1 MFEDVLSFVP
11 QSLLFNLGVIL
22 IVATF
27 FAYIARLFKQPLIPA
42 YIIAGLVIGPI
53 GLKLIQD
60 TNLIQSISEIG
71 IIFLLFIVGLEMDLK
86 KLKSLG
92 GVVAITGI
100 LQVFL
105 TFAAGYFVALLMGFD
120 TMNAIYAGLIIAF
133 SSTMIVLKLIIDKDE
148 LSTIHGRMLLGILF
162 IQDIL
167 VILALTLIIGSDSL
181 SFTAILYSLLKFLI
195 LLVIAFIA
203 NRYLIHPTFKFA
215 AKSSELLFL
224 LSLAFCFLF
233 SLLAYALDF
242 SIAIGAFFGGITLAN
257 LPYNL
262 NIISKVSSLKDF
274 FAIIFFVSLGLQIV
288 STNISSIITPFFVF
302 LALVILL
309 KPLIVM
315 ILLSI
320 FGYDKRNSFVTAVSL
335 AQISEFGLILV
346 LSVDNISPELFS
358 VTILLGVISIALTS
372 YIVEYELK
380 TYNFIHRFLSIF
392 EKLSTKK
399 KFFGYEHKD
408 RPELILF
415 GADRVGGTFLRT
427 FKHLK
432 TKLFVVDYN
441 PEIIDTLKHKKTP
454 CLYGDIS
461 NLELLKRVD
470 FTSAKFI
477 VSTIPCIEDNKT
489 LILFIK
495 ELNLKPT
502 IILTAKTSNEAID
515 LYNLGADYVLVP
527 YVKSGEILSSLLD
540 KYYNDH
546 KGLQKIRQTH
556 LRLLLDKKKS

>member
-1 MFEDVLSFVP
+1 MFQEVLSFVP

-60 TNLIQSISEIG
+60 IHLIQSISEIG
-71 IIFLLFIVGLEMDLK
+71 IIFLLFIVGLEMNLK

-92 GVVAITGI
+92 VVVVITGV
-100 LQVFL
+100 LQVLL
-105 TFAAGYFVALLMGFD
+105 TFVAGYFVALLLGFD
-120 TMNAIYAGLIIAF
+120 TMNSIYAGLIIAF

-148 LSTIHGRMLLGILF
+148 LSTIHGRILLGILF

-167 VILALTLIIGSDSL
+167 VILALTLIIGSESL
-181 SFTAILYSLLKFLI
+181 SFTSILFSLLKFLI
-195 LLVIAFIA
+195 LLVIAFIS
-203 NRYLIHPTFKFA
+203 NRYLINPTFKFA

-233 SLLAYALDF
+233 ALLAYALDF

-274 FAIIFFVSLGLQIV
+274 FAIIFFVSLGLQIA
-288 STNISSIITPFFVF
+288 STNISSIITLFFIL
-302 LALVILL
+302 LALIILL
-309 KPLIVM
+309 KPLIVL

-372 YIVEYELK
+372 YIVEYELT
-380 TYNFIHRFLSIF
+380 TYNYIHRFLSLF

-408 RPELILF
+408 HPELILF
-415 GADRVGGTFLRT
+415 GADRVGGSFLRT

-441 PEIIDTLKHKKTP
+441 PEIIDLLKYKKIP

-461 NLELLKRVD
+461 NIELLKRVD
-470 FTSAKFI
+470 FTSTKFI
-477 VSTIPCIEDNKT
+477 VSTIPNIEDNKN
-489 LILFIK
+489 LIFFIK
-495 ELNLKPT
+495 ELNTKLH
-502 IILTAKTSNEAID
+502 IILTAKTSQEAIK

-527 YVKSGEILSSLLD
+527 YVKSGEILSNLLG
-540 KYYNDH
+540 KYYNDN
-546 KGLQKIRQTH
+546 KGLQKIKQDH
-556 LRLLLDKKKS
+556 LKLLIQKNK